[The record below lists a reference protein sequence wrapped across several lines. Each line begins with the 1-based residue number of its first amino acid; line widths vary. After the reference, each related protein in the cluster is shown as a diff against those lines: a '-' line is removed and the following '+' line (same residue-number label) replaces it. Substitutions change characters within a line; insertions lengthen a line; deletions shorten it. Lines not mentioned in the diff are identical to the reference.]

1 MSVLCIVLI
10 LHNVLY
16 MMFICYYFI
25 CSFFIFHF
33 SSEAWK
39 TWDKHKIY
47 SSKEVYVWKT
57 AKQCLPEISLS
68 HILKLKWALK
78 RKIQNNLANGWLCLL
93 QTKVKS
99 VNNSD
104 NKNQGNR
111 KQYLNIF
118 QSNIVSFW
126 KDLSWPDFKD
136 EPRVQEKQEV
146 KHQQSC
152 IFVFV
157 PCLTIPGSN

>member
-1 MSVLCIVLI
+1 MFCIWCLFATI
-10 LHNVLY
+10 LYVVFL
-16 MMFICYYFI
+16 F
-25 CSFFIFHF
+25 SIFLMKP
-33 SSEAWK
+33 E
-39 TWDKHKIY
+39 KHGINIKY
-47 SSKEVYVWKT
+47 THQRKLFVCVWKT

-93 QTKVKS
+93 LTKVKS
-99 VNNSD
+99 VNNVD

-111 KQYLNIF
+111 KQYLNIY

-126 KDLSWPDFKD
+126 KDLSWPDFND

-146 KHQQSC
+146 RDQQSC